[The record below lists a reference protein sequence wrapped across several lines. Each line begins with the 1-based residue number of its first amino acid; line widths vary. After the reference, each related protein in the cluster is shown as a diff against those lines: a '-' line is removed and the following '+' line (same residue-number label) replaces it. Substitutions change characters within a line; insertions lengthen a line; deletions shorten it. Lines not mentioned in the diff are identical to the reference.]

1 MQLTFKDLD
10 LKRIENEGYD
20 KILITRNGQL
30 FLAGRTSNISVYN
43 DILKDMKIKSQKGNV
58 DIWEVEVE

>member
-1 MQLTFKDLD
+1 MQLRFSDID
-10 LKRIENEGYD
+10 LKKLEEQGYD

-43 DILKDMKIKSQKGNV
+43 DILKDMLIKKQSGNV
-58 DIWEVEVE
+58 DIWEIEVE

>member
-1 MQLTFKDLD
+1 MQLRFSDID
-10 LKRIENEGYD
+10 LKKLEKQGYD

-43 DILKDMKIKSQKGNV
+43 DILKDMLIKKQSGNV
-58 DIWEVEVE
+58 DIWEIEVE